1 MSADANTQATP
12 PPTFDAAAVP
22 RKSEGLVTRSIA
34 DETVVVPVRG
44 RLAQLQNLYVLSEV
58 GRHLWDEIDGERSI
72 ETLRQSVLSAYEVTE
87 EQADRD
93 LVEFFGTMVE
103 AGLVH
108 FGSDPGG
115 KFPAV
120 IEVHSLDVAGL
131 QFVVKPPEGWRVV
144 EDDPRYTGFL
154 NTPSPEKTDV
164 IDVDL
169 TFDAPSFDGLPLLF
183 DTGDAWRAFRDG
195 DDILIDMAPPEV
207 PGRLWTAR
215 LKADR
220 RHISIYCG
228 EPLVA
233 GTAGD
238 RQIRNPVR
246 YPLDQILMLGILPSL
261 GRLVVHGAG
270 ASRGGVGLGFPGY
283 SGAGK
288 STLMS
293 LMKRIPDVFGLSDDR
308 IVLEG
313 APGPLH
319 HLRDAMG
326 GR

>member
-1 MSADANTQATP
+1 M
-12 PPTFDAAAVP
+12 
-22 RKSEGLVTRSIA
+22 
-34 DETVVVPVRG
+34 
-44 RLAQLQNLYVLSEV
+44 
-58 GRHLWDEIDGERSI
+58 
-72 ETLRQSVLSAYEVTE
+72 
-87 EQADRD
+87 
-93 LVEFFGTMVE
+93 
-103 AGLVH
+103 
-108 FGSDPGG
+108 
-115 KFPAV
+115 

-313 APGPLH
+313 APDRSIIFGTPWAGDERVAGNARAPLKALVFLH
-319 HLRDAMG
+319 HSEENRLVSIDRKAALRQILPTACIPWFDPEGIALGLASCDAIVG
-326 GR
+326 SVPAYEIHFRPEVGALAVLDALW

>member
-1 MSADANTQATP
+1 M
-12 PPTFDAAAVP
+12 
-22 RKSEGLVTRSIA
+22 
-34 DETVVVPVRG
+34 
-44 RLAQLQNLYVLSEV
+44 
-58 GRHLWDEIDGERSI
+58 
-72 ETLRQSVLSAYEVTE
+72 
-87 EQADRD
+87 
-93 LVEFFGTMVE
+93 
-103 AGLVH
+103 
-108 FGSDPGG
+108 
-115 KFPAV
+115 

-131 QFVVKPPEGWRVV
+131 QFVVKPPAGWRVV

-154 NTPSPEKTDV
+154 NAPSDAKADV
-164 IDVDL
+164 IEVEL
-169 TFDAPSFDGLPLLF
+169 GFDAPSFEGLPVLF
-183 DTGDAWRAFRDG
+183 DTGDAWRAYRDG
-195 DDILIDMAPPEV
+195 EDILIDMAPPEV

-215 LKADR
+215 LRADR

-233 GTAGD
+233 GTPDD

-293 LMKRIPDVFGLSDDR
+293 LMKRVPEVFGLSDDR

-313 APGPLH
+313 APGRSIIYGTPWAGDERVAGNAKAPLKALVFLH
-319 HLRDAMG
+319 HAQENRLVPIDRKAALRQILPTACIPWFDPEGIALGLASCDAIVG
-326 GR
+326 SVPAYELHFRPEVSALAVLDALW